1 MDQSLNISIVTP
13 TSGRVNLVE
22 RLLASLMPERES
34 YPYGETEVL
43 VVNSGSEEEAAAIR
57 TLCEKYDAKF
67 FPGEVSVR
75 KKRNL
80 GIEKAQYEV
89 VLFLDSDVAAEKGL
103 LRFHAETYL
112 KDREDC
118 SVTGNSDSS
127 QGNCSDSEKES
138 RLGGVFGLTRFVGHK
153 SWWWKVVE
161 QTTYLDSFSFAER
174 FPYNAWTIGNNVS
187 FYRRVL
193 LEVGMFEVNFP
204 FPLGGDD
211 LDMTYRITK
220 TGYLIKSCPQ
230 AVTLHSTETWNR
242 PKAIY
247 DRTRRWGSMDYF
259 LGRRHPEIFT
269 DCIPKSGALFLCVFI
284 VLAALSAVFRSWT
297 PLLCAVIWFVLHAV
311 ICWIYDCA
319 HKEGGNPLF
328 YAMGKVIRAAYR
340 GYYMRAGLRHRDVS
354 CVHKEMSFSLDQT
367 KFMQRREIAVFK
379 IFLITFVLMLV
390 CLGIYNIF

>member
-1 MDQSLNISIVTP
+1 MDQKLNISIVTP

-22 RLLASLMPERES
+22 RLLASLAPERES

-43 VVNSGSEEEAAAIR
+43 VVNSGSEEDAAAIR
-57 TLCEKYDAKF
+57 ALCETYDAKF
-67 FPGEVSVR
+67 FAGEVSVR

-80 GIEKAQYEV
+80 GIEKAQYEI
-89 VLFLDSDVAAEKGL
+89 VLFLDSDVAAEEGL
-103 LRFHAETYL
+103 LRYHAETYL
-112 KDREDC
+112 EDRKCHPGKE
-118 SVTGNSDSS
+118 SSDSD
-127 QGNCSDSEKES
+127 GKS
-138 RLGGVFGLTRFVGHK
+138 RLGGVFGLTRFVGRK
-153 SWWWKVVE
+153 TWWWKIVE
-161 QTTYLDSFSFAER
+161 QTTYLDCFYFAER

-193 LEVGMFEVNFP
+193 LEVGMFEENFP

-220 TGYLIKSCPQ
+220 TGYLIRSCPQ

-259 LGRRHPEIFT
+259 LSQRHPEIFT
-269 DCIPKSGALFLCVFI
+269 DCIPKSGVLFLGVFI
-284 VLAALSAVFRSWT
+284 VLAVLSAIFRSWT
-297 PLLCAVIWFVLHAV
+297 PLWCAAVWFVLHAV
-311 ICWIYDCA
+311 ISWIYDCA
-319 HKEGGNPLF
+319 NHERGNPLV

-340 GYYMRAGLRHRDVS
+340 GYYMRAGLRHGDSS

-367 KFMQRREIAVFK
+367 KFMQRREMAVFK
-379 IFLITFVLMLV
+379 IYLISFVLMLV
-390 CLGIYNIF
+390 CLGISRIV